1 MPSVDPLLTHCGRAR
16 GRLTSALTR
25 LERGGSTVVVVT
37 GPPGHGQHALLRWAA
52 EAAEARGLQVLTA
65 RATPAAATIPHALT
79 AALLASGT
87 AAPARVALPAAS
99 GGGPDALPTAFGKG
113 GAEQSLAFGSGRDE
127 LRSASGGGRGGLLT
141 APGEGRDVL
150 PSVSGDGRVEL
161 PSAPGEGW
169 SEPPSASGGGRDE
182 LRSASGD
189 SRDALPSAP
198 GGIPDALSAVLHARP
213 TLLVVEDVFR
223 ADPESARLLAA
234 LVGRPRGAAPL
245 VLLMGTHGTP
255 PRLPGALART
265 GSGIGGGVTEVV
277 LPAVDEHGAAAM
289 AGAICGTAP
298 AVDERFARA
307 AAEAAGGNPAVL
319 DDALRRLAQRGH
331 PPVAAHIPRIRELA
345 AAAATDH
352 VARVLRTL
360 RPAERTALRALAA
373 ARGVLGLPDLRD
385 LAGTRPE
392 DEPALW
398 AALEAT
404 GLVTPGRPLP
414 GVDPATRVRVLA
426 GMPAADR
433 AALCGR
439 AAELAHR
446 AGTTGEDLAAL
457 LLDTPPTGHDWVV
470 PALRHAHAAA
480 LRREDHDH
488 ATACLRRA
496 LAEPQDPVERARLEL
511 ELAATEALTA
521 PEAADRR
528 LGAIARTPGP
538 ALAAARVRAVDH
550 GLLRGY
556 THGLGHALAD
566 ALARAEDTERDD
578 LVALYWAAHHG
589 WREGTDPGTPR
600 VPGLPRVPRTPA
612 QAGVRAW
619 QLARDGEDLAGTLRL
634 ARAALV
640 PPAGRDTPLL
650 PRLAACRALYLADD
664 YEAAD
669 AGIAALLAD
678 VRRDRLR
685 AGVARVLT
693 VRAELSLRRGLLSDA
708 ERYVAEAERS
718 LPSNGWHPA
727 TAPYLTAVRTAVA
740 LENGDREKARAHACA
755 PAPAG
760 TEGSAPWAYQ
770 LFARALVA
778 VADDDLP
785 EAMGLFRET
794 GRILLRR
801 QYVNPALLPWRS
813 LAARTALAL
822 GEHAEARRLS
832 GQELALA
839 RRWGAAGTIG
849 WAELNAAL
857 PTGEERPAKMG
868 RAVNVLRDTP
878 AGLAHAWALADLAA
892 LELRTTR
899 ERPAAAP
906 WASDLSA
913 LITAHPGSRL
923 ADTVRRLAGDHG
935 RAPSPTDV
943 RRLREWATLSQAET
957 HTATLAGHGHANRVI
972 AEMLSVSRRT
982 VELRLSSVY
991 KKLGVSG
998 RGELRAL
1005 VRGMESN

>member
-1 MPSVDPLLTHCGRAR
+1 MPLVDPLLAHCGRAR

-25 LERGGSTVVVVT
+25 LEQGGSAAVVVT

-52 EAAEARGLQVLTA
+52 TAAEARGLQALTA
-65 RATPAAATIPHALT
+65 RATEPAATIPHALT
-79 AALLASGT
+79 SALLASRV
-87 AAPARVALPAAS
+87 AAPAPAP
-99 GGGPDALPTAFGKG
+99 GDGPDAL
-113 GAEQSLAFGSGRDE
+113 LA
-127 LRSASGGGRGGLLT
+127 A
-141 APGEGRDVL
+141 
-150 PSVSGDGRVEL
+150 
-161 PSAPGEGW
+161 
-169 SEPPSASGGGRDE
+169 
-182 LRSASGD
+182 
-189 SRDALPSAP
+189 
-198 GGIPDALSAVLHARP
+198 LHARP
-213 TLLVVEDVFR
+213 TLLAVEDAFR

-234 LVGRPRGAAPL
+234 LVGRQQGAAPL
-245 VLLMGTHGTP
+245 LLLMSTHGTP
-255 PRLPGALART
+255 PRLPDVLARM
-265 GSGIGGGVTEVV
+265 GSGAGVTELV

-289 AGAICGTAP
+289 AAAICGTDP
-298 AVDERFARA
+298 SVDERFARA
-307 AAEAAGGNPAVL
+307 AAEAAGGNPAIL

-331 PPVAAHIPRIRELA
+331 QPVAAHIPRIRELA
-345 AAAATDH
+345 AAATTDH

-373 ARGVLGLPDLRD
+373 ARGVLDLPALRH

-398 AALEAT
+398 SALEAT

-414 GVDPATRVRVLA
+414 GLEPATRTRVLA
-426 GMPAADR
+426 DMPPGDR

-457 LLDTPPTGHDWVV
+457 LLDTPPTGRDRFV

-480 LRREDHDH
+480 LRREDHAH
-488 ATACLRRA
+488 AAACLRRA

-566 ALARAEDTERDD
+566 ALARAEDTEHDD

-589 WREGTDPGTPR
+589 WREETDPGTPR

-718 LPSNGWHPA
+718 LPPGGWHPA

-832 GQELALA
+832 GEELALA

-857 PTGEERPAKMG
+857 PTGEERPAKVG
-868 RAVNVLRDTP
+868 RAVDVLRDTP

-892 LELRTTR
+892 LELRTAH
-899 ERPAAAP
+899 ERPAAP

-913 LITAHPGSRL
+913 LITAHPSSRL
-923 ADTVRRLAGDHG
+923 ADTVRRLAGDRG
-935 RAPSPTDV
+935 PAPSPTDV

>member
-1 MPSVDPLLTHCGRAR
+1 MPLVDPLLAHYGRAR

-25 LERGGSTVVVVT
+25 LERGGSAVVVVT
-37 GPPGHGQHALLRWAA
+37 GPPGHGRHALLRWAA
-52 EAAEARGLQVLTA
+52 DAAERRGLQVLTA
-65 RATPAAATIPHALT
+65 RATPAATTVPHALT
-79 AALLASGT
+79 GALLESRTTT
-87 AAPARVALPAAS
+87 A
-99 GGGPDALPTAFGKG
+99 D
-113 GAEQSLAFGSGRDE
+113 GRDE
-127 LRSASGGGRGGLLT
+127 PLQALADG
-141 APGEGRDVL
+141 PGEL
-150 PSVSGDGRVEL
+150 L
-161 PSAPGEGW
+161 A
-169 SEPPSASGGGRDE
+169 A
-182 LRSASGD
+182 
-189 SRDALPSAP
+189 
-198 GGIPDALSAVLHARP
+198 AVRARP
-213 TLLVVEDVFR
+213 TLVVVEDVHR
-223 ADPESARLLAA
+223 ADPDSARLLAA
-234 LVGRPRGAAPL
+234 LADRPRGPV
-245 VLLMGTHGTP
+245 VLLMSTYGTP
-255 PRLPGALART
+255 PRLSAALARM
-265 GSGIGGGVTEVV
+265 GGGATELV
-277 LPAVDEHGAAAM
+277 LPAVDERGAAAM
-289 AGAICGTAP
+289 AAAVCGGTP
-298 AVDERFARA
+298 ADDRFARA
-307 AAEAAGGNPAVL
+307 AAEATGGNPAIL
-319 DDALRRLAQRGH
+319 EDALRRLAQRGH

-345 AAAATDH
+345 AEAAADH
-352 VARVLRTL
+352 VVRVLRTL
-360 RPAERTALRALAA
+360 RPDERTALRALAA
-373 ARGVLGLPDLRD
+373 SGGVLDLPALRR
-385 LAGTRPE
+385 LTGTRPE

-414 GVDPATRVRVLA
+414 GIDPATATRVLA
-426 GMPAADR
+426 DMPAGER
-433 AALCGR
+433 AALYER

-446 AGTTGEDLAAL
+446 AGTAGEDLAGL
-457 LLDTPPTGHDWVV
+457 LLDTPPTGRDWVV

-480 LRREDHDH
+480 VRREDHAH
-488 ATACLRRA
+488 AAACLRRA
-496 LAEPQDPVERARLEL
+496 LAEPLAPAERARLEL

-528 LGAIARTPGP
+528 LGALARDPDP
-538 ALAAARVRAVDH
+538 ALAAWRVRAVDH

-556 THGLGHALAD
+556 THGVGHALAD
-566 ALARAEDTERDD
+566 ALARAEGAEHDD
-578 LVALYWAAHHG
+578 LVALHWAAHHG
-589 WREGTDPGTPR
+589 WREETDPGTPR
-600 VPGLPRVPRTPA
+600 IPRLPRVPRTPA

-634 ARAALV
+634 AREALV
-640 PPAGRDTPLL
+640 PPAGRDTLLL

-664 YEAAD
+664 YETAD

-693 VRAELSLRRGLLSDA
+693 VRAEMSLRRGLLSDA

-718 LPSNGWHPA
+718 LPPGGWHPA
-727 TAPYLTAVRTAVA
+727 TAPYLSAVRTAVA
-740 LENGDREKARAHACA
+740 LENGDRDTARACA
-755 PAPAG
+755 FVPAPAG
-760 TEGSAPWAYQ
+760 AEDSAPWAYL

-832 GQELALA
+832 AQELALA

-857 PTGEERPAKMG
+857 PTGEQRPAKVC
-868 RAVNVLRDTP
+868 RAVDVLRDTP

-892 LELRTTR
+892 LELRTGN
-899 ERPAAAP
+899 EPPAAAP

-913 LITAHPGSRL
+913 LITAHPSSRL
-923 ADTVRRLAGDHG
+923 ADTVRRLAGDRG
-935 RAPSPTDV
+935 PAPSPTDV

-957 HTATLAGHGHANRVI
+957 HTATLAGQGHANRAI
-972 AEMLSVSRRT
+972 AELLSVSRRT

>member
-1 MPSVDPLLTHCGRAR
+1 MPLVDPLLAHCGRAR

-25 LERGGSTVVVVT
+25 LERGGSTAVVVT
-37 GPPGHGQHALLRWAA
+37 GLPGHGQHALLRWAA
-52 EAAEARGLQVLTA
+52 EAAEARDLQVLTA

-79 AALLASGT
+79 SALLASGT
-87 AAPARVALPAAS
+87 AVPARAALPQAS
-99 GGGPDALPTAFGKG
+99 
-113 GAEQSLAFGSGRDE
+113 
-127 LRSASGGGRGGLLT
+127 
-141 APGEGRDVL
+141 GEGRNAL
-150 PSVSGDGRVEL
+150 
-161 PSAPGEGW
+161 AP
-169 SEPPSASGGGRDE
+169 
-182 LRSASGD
+182 
-189 SRDALPSAP
+189 AP
-198 GGIPDALSAVLHARP
+198 GGITDALSAVLHAGP

-234 LVGRPRGAAPL
+234 LGSRPRGAAPL

-255 PRLPGALART
+255 PRLPDALART
-265 GSGIGGGVTEVV
+265 TRTTGGAVTLV

-289 AGAICGTAP
+289 AAAICGTAP

-360 RPAERTALRALAA
+360 HPAERSALCALAA

-414 GVDPATRVRVLA
+414 GVDPATGIRVLA

-433 AALCGR
+433 AALCRR

-480 LRREDHDH
+480 LRRDDHDH
-488 ATACLRRA
+488 AAACLRRA

-556 THGLGHALAD
+556 THGLGHALVD
-566 ALARAEDTERDD
+566 ALARAGDTERDD

-589 WREGTDPGTPR
+589 WREETDPGTPR

-678 VRRDRLR
+678 ARRDRLR

-718 LPSNGWHPA
+718 LPPNGWHPA

-857 PTGEERPAKMG
+857 PTGEERPAKVG
-868 RAVNVLRDTP
+868 RAVDVLRDTP

-892 LELRTTR
+892 LELRATR

-913 LITAHPGSRL
+913 LITAHPSSRL

-935 RAPSPTDV
+935 PAPSPTDV